1 MMNLYLNGQL
11 VGELSD
17 YGYETP
23 WATARLLP
31 LDADLMRR
39 LAAASHFLAVDIEQ
53 DWGALSREDE
63 DREYAR
69 RLAAYAISESDVELL
84 QGGAWEIANA
94 AAPQL
99 QGPISI
105 AEVDERGWVTWRW
118 M

>member
-1 MMNLYLNGQL
+1 MMNLYLNGKL

-31 LDADLMRR
+31 LDADLVRR
-39 LAAASHFLAVDIEQ
+39 LAAASRFLAVDIEQ

-69 RLAAYAISESDVELL
+69 RLAAYAISESDVEVL

-94 AAPQL
+94 DAPQL

>member
-1 MMNLYLNGQL
+1 MNLYLNGEL

-23 WATARLLP
+23 WATARLVP
-31 LDADLMRR
+31 LEAGLMRR
-39 LAAASHFLAVDIEQ
+39 LVAASRFLVVEIEQ

-63 DREYAR
+63 DREYER
-69 RLAAYAISESDVELL
+69 RLAAYAISESDLDLL
-84 QGGAWEIANA
+84 QGGAWKIANPG
-94 AAPQL
+94 APQL